1 MWYKY
6 SQQAILPPVHE
17 GCHCY
22 IETLPS
28 GNTIWQFSG
37 NTCDTCKALARE
49 YNSRQNSIINEPAQ
63 IDPVIP
69 EPPAIMEEPAEEPA
83 EEAPLTE
90 DPATTQT
97 MFRNLK
103 YTPKKFYNL

>member
-37 NTCDTCKALARE
+37 NTCDTCKTLARE

-69 EPPAIMEEPAEEPA
+69 APPAIMEEPTEAPIEEEPLGV
-83 EEAPLTE
+83 ETN
-90 DPATTQT
+90 TQP
-97 MFRNLK
+97 MLFRNLR